1 MRAKFD
7 LRLYLVTDRELALGR
22 PLTDVVEKAL
32 KGGVTMVQLREKK
45 ATTRRFLQEVM
56 DVKKILQPYNIP
68 LIVNDRVDIALATD
82 ADGVHL
88 GQSDMPWQMAR
99 KILGPE
105 KIIGLSIESI
115 EQLEEANSADID
127 YIGISPVFTT
137 PTKKELEKGLGI
149 PGTREIASQ
158 SRHPAVAIGG
168 INIENVKD
176 VMATGVDGIS
186 VVSAICSA
194 SDPEASARDLLE
206 RIDMIK
212 KR

>member
-56 DVKKILQPYNIP
+56 DVKKILQPYNTP

-115 EQLEEANSADID
+115 KQLEEANSADID

>member
-115 EQLEEANSADID
+115 KQLEEANSADID

-149 PGTREIASQ
+149 TGTREIASQ

>member
-115 EQLEEANSADID
+115 KQLEEANSADID

>member
-56 DVKKILQPYNIP
+56 DVKKILQPYNTP

-115 EQLEEANSADID
+115 KQLEEANSADID

-149 PGTREIASQ
+149 TGTREIASQ

>member
-7 LRLYLVTDRELALGR
+7 LRLYLVTDRDLALGR

-56 DVKKILQPYNIP
+56 DVKKILQPYNTP